1 MLYMGTKQRS
11 AEEEVARALEKWKA
25 AAAYYESVEDPDLID
40 YAVYEMEAA
49 QKRYTYLLKLSRQG
63 G

>member
-1 MLYMGTKQRS
+1 MLYMGTRQPGP
-11 AEEEVARALEKWKA
+11 EEEIARALAKWKA
-25 AAAYYESVEDPDLID
+25 AAAYYESVDDPDLID

-49 QKRYTYLLKLSRQG
+49 QKRYTYLLKLNRQG